1 MIQSM
6 TGYGRI
12 ESVQNGRKYTVEMKS
27 LNHRYLEISLR
38 VPTSISPL
46 ELDIKKRISSKLTR
60 GRIEAIIRM
69 DSDNTP
75 VVESRYEL
83 NLPLIRNYYELL
95 AQLREEFKLEG
106 EITLGMMAGFRDIF
120 VQKELSLDMGA
131 VWGELGTAL
140 DMAMAAL
147 IEMREKEGKNVGDDL
162 LLRLDLIV
170 KSLELISLRVP
181 KVVSEYQI
189 RLGERV
195 KELAGGLALDEL
207 RLQQEVAIMA
217 EKSDIS
223 EEIVRLNSHIVQCR
237 DLLQFGDAI
246 GRSMDFLIQEM
257 IREANTIGSKSSDAE
272 ISRKVVDIKSELS
285 RIREQVLNIE

>member
-1 MIQSM
+1 M

-95 AQLREEFKLEG
+95 AQLRQEFKLEG
-106 EITLGMMAGFRDIF
+106 EITLSMMTGFRDIF
-120 VQKELSLDMGA
+120 VQKEPSLDMGA
-131 VWGELGTAL
+131 VWGELGTVL

-147 IEMREKEGKNVGDDL
+147 IEMRQKEGKNVGDDL

-170 KSLELISLRVP
+170 RSLESISLRAP

-223 EEIVRLNSHIVQCR
+223 EEIVRLNSHIVQSR

-285 RIREQVLNIE
+285 RIREQVQNIE

>member
-75 VVESRYEL
+75 VVESRYGL

-106 EITLGMMAGFRDIF
+106 EITLSMMTGFRDIF
-120 VQKELSLDMGA
+120 VQKETSLDMGA
-131 VWGELGTAL
+131 VWGELGTVL
-140 DMAMAAL
+140 DTAMAAL
-147 IEMREKEGKNVGDDL
+147 IEMRQKEGKNVGDDL

-170 KSLELISLRVP
+170 KSLKLISLRAP

-285 RIREQVLNIE
+285 RIREQVQNIE